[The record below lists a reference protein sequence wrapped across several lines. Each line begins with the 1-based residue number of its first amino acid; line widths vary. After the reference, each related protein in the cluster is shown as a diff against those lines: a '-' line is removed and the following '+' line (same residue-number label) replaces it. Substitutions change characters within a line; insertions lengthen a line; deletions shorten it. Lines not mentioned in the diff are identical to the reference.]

1 MLPIFMFSAE
11 SKGRIGE
18 YNSRLGEQSRMTEAE
33 VERMGQ
39 TLARGEAWEGH
50 KENSTAEPVG
60 QDFSPRSMVWES
72 HSISLSFSFFIS
84 VGVIST

>member
-50 KENSTAEPVG
+50 KENSIA
-60 QDFSPRSMVWES
+60 
-72 HSISLSFSFFIS
+72 
-84 VGVIST
+84 